1 MTKKARLAI
10 DILMTVLLPLL
21 MAYSLIREQFHEIA
35 GTLMLVLFIAH
46 HVMNRGWYKAL
57 FKGKYTARRIFQTV
71 LNMLL
76 LVFMILQP
84 LSGILMS
91 KHLYTFIRLPGVT
104 VTARQIHQCLA
115 YWGFV
120 LMCLHAG
127 THLTI
132 PLGKLERNKN
142 QTWTIVMAGS
152 AVISIYGIFAFVKR
166 GLADYMFLKSA
177 FVFFDFYEPRVYFFL
192 DYLAVMILFA
202 FAGYWIMNGLTAL
215 DSPRKGHRI

>member
-1 MTKKARLAI
+1 MKKNKRLLI
-10 DILMTVLLPLL
+10 DISMTVLLPLL
-21 MAYSLIREQFHEIA
+21 MAYSLIGEQFHEIA
-35 GTLMLVLFIAH
+35 GTLMLVLFITH
-46 HVMNRGWYKAL
+46 HILNRGWYKSL

-91 KHLYTFIRLPGVT
+91 RYLYTFIRLSGIT
-104 VTARQIHQCLA
+104 ATARQIHLCLA

-132 PLGKLERNKN
+132 PLGKLERKKK
-142 QTWTIVMAGS
+142 QTWTIVMAVL
-152 AVISIYGIFAFVKR
+152 AVISVYGIFAFAKR

-177 FVFFDFYEPRVYFFL
+177 FVFFNFYEPRLYFFL
-192 DYLAVMILFA
+192 DYFAIMDLFA
-202 FAGYWIMNGLTAL
+202 FAGFWIMKGLNAL
-215 DSPRKGHRI
+215 NSSKKGH

>member
-1 MTKKARLAI
+1 MTKNVRLII
-10 DILMTVLLPLL
+10 DISMTVLLPFL
-21 MAYSLIREQFHEIA
+21 MAYSLIGEQFHEIA
-35 GTLMLVLFIAH
+35 GALMLVLFIAH
-46 HVMNRGWYKAL
+46 HILNRGWYKAL

-91 KHLYTFIRLPGVT
+91 KHLFTFNRLPGVT
-104 VTARQIHQCLA
+104 ATARQIHLCLA

-120 LMCLHAG
+120 FMCLHAG

-132 PLGKLERNKN
+132 PLGKLERKKR
-142 QTWTIVMAGS
+142 QIWTIVI
-152 AVISIYGIFAFVKR
+152 AVLAVVSVYGIFAFAKR
-166 GLADYMFLKSA
+166 GLADYMFLKSV

-202 FAGYWIMNGLTAL
+202 FAGYWIMKGLIAL
-215 DSPRKGHRI
+215 DSPKKGH